1 MKFLKCVFV
10 IFEKHFGSILIS
22 IAIIAAA
29 MIYAYYN
36 PYQSCKRDILS
47 MNNPLLTNNTI
58 YIARI
63 CSGSGILTN

>member
-1 MKFLKCVFV
+1 MKFLKCAFA
-10 IFEKHFGSILIS
+10 ILEKHFGSILIA
-22 IAIIAAA
+22 IAIITAA

-36 PYQSCKRDILS
+36 PYEKCKRDILS

-63 CSGSGILTN
+63 CSGSGILKN

>member
-1 MKFLKCVFV
+1 MKFLKC
-10 IFEKHFGSILIS
+10 IIAIIEKNFGSII
-22 IAIIAAA
+22 IAVAIIAAA

-36 PYQSCKRDILS
+36 PYEKCKRDILS

-63 CSGSGILTN
+63 CSGSGILSN